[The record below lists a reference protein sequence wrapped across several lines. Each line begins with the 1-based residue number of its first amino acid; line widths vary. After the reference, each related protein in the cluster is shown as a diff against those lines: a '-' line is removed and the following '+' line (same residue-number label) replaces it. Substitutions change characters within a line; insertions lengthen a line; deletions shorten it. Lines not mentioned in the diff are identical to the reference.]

1 MLNIGMPIHVI
12 KSLHNA
18 LLLAMHT
25 WICPSLRGNGPE
37 AREGHSATL
46 VGKRLF
52 IFGGCGKSTSN
63 NDEVY
68 YNDLYILNTGNAF
81 GCSILISIF

>member
-1 MLNIGMPIHVI
+1 
-12 KSLHNA
+12 
-18 LLLAMHT
+18 MHT
-25 WICPSLRGNGPE
+25 WICPSLRGDGPE

-68 YNDLYILNTGNAF
+68 YNDLYILNTGNTNLVF
-81 GCSILISIF
+81 YFDFNIFNFLTSVFVLTVHKPF